1 MKPNYIVI
9 RGGIFT
15 DLTSNTNR
23 TIYVEKY
30 FESKYEAE
38 DYAKEL
44 ANKSKEAVTYYVIGY
59 ESSVKVT
66 LEPNV
71 FRQYVLEDIDLNK
84 LADTP

>member
-9 RGGIFT
+9 RGRIFT

-44 ANKSKEAVTYYVIGY
+44 ADKSKEAVTYYVIGHGL
-59 ESSVKVT
+59 SVKVT
-66 LEPNV
+66 MEPMYLGNM
-71 FRQYVLEDIDLNK
+71 R
-84 LADTP
+84 